1 MNKKLI
7 AMAVAGTFGS
17 IGGTT
22 AFAQS
27 STVSLSGSLNFNYG
41 YYDNG
46 GNTNGGAAGTSKIRT
61 DAMANQESE
70 FVLKGEE
77 NLGGGMA
84 AFFMCSTSMD
94 ITGGTAAN
102 ICGRNSV
109 IGLKSNSWGSVNF
122 GTYDTPAKRM
132 AANFDPFPISAAM
145 GQGAQMWNQTA
156 TGGNGYEGRL
166 STATTS
172 YASNTQASF
181 SRRQNN
187 LITYD
192 APTMNGFDFSLAYSA
207 ANEATSVNSASTIQ
221 KPRLWSSMLNYTN
234 GPLALGAAYE
244 RHVDYNPGGATSAVA
259 SNATRVGVAAVL
271 GGNYAGSNDSMYTLG
286 AAYTFMGSLRV
297 SGVYNRIN
305 YNGITTVAQG
315 VGTDMTVSTW
325 GVYADW
331 AVSGPHRVRL
341 GYGSQGSTR
350 GTFTGAVGSWTGN
363 AGAGQTGAQKIHG
376 EYAYALSK
384 RTELGLAYARINNDL
399 NSTITIGTG
408 SNTPNAGESQ
418 SFYGMLIRHKF

>member
-7 AMAVAGTFGS
+7 AMAVAGTFGA
-17 IGGTT
+17 IGASA

-41 YYDNG
+41 YFDNG

-61 DAMANQESE
+61 DALSNQESE
-70 FVLKGEE
+70 WVLKGEE
-77 NLGGGMA
+77 NVGGGMA
-84 AFFMCSTSMD
+84 AYFMCSTSMD
-94 ITGGTAAN
+94 IVGGSAAN
-102 ICGRNSV
+102 MCARNSV
-109 IGLKSNSWGSVNF
+109 IGLKGGWGSVNW
-122 GTYDTPAKRM
+122 GNYDTPAKRL
-132 AANFDPFPISAAM
+132 AAAFDPFPISAAM
-145 GQGAQMWNQTA
+145 GQGAQMWNATA
-156 TGGNGYEGRL
+156 SNVGNGLGQTP
-166 STATTS
+166 S
-172 YASNTQASF
+172 SF
-181 SRRQNN
+181 SRRQAN

-192 APTMNGFDFSLAYSA
+192 IPTMNGLDASFAYSA
-207 ANEATSVNSASTIQ
+207 ANEATGANSASTIQ
-221 KPRLWSSMLNYTN
+221 KPRLWSTMLSYTN
-234 GPLALGAAYE
+234 GPLQLGAAYE
-244 RHVDYNPGGATSAVA
+244 RHVDYNPGGATAAVA

-271 GGNYAGSNDSMYTLG
+271 GGNYAGSNDSLYTLG

-350 GTFTGAVGSWTGN
+350 GTFTGTVGSWTGN
-363 AGAGQTGAQKIHG
+363 AGAGQTGAQKVHG

-399 NSTITIGTG
+399 NSTISIGTG